1 MAVANR
7 SRFWVPG
14 GITGRRVSGGL
25 RAGSRLLLI
34 AALSFLVVLA
44 LPAAQTGN
52 PQEKAPDK
60 TTEDNKRELSQT
72 VPLPK
77 GKRLFLKDGS
87 FHLVREYERKD
98 DRVRFYSIER
108 SSWEEIPAEI
118 VDWDATRKAEAEE
131 AQRKKEIVEKI
142 RAAQAA
148 ERAVDVEVDASVEVA
163 PGVFLPGGEG
173 AFVVEGRTV
182 TPLSQVGA
190 EAKLDKRRLLTQIIV
205 PVPVVPTRHKIQIPG
220 KHAGLRLAT
229 AQPEFYMRT
238 ADAREPEME
247 LIRAEVK
254 GDVRLIEVLSTQVTG
269 QHTEKR
275 RAISLQRWQV
285 AKGLYRLTISQSL
298 EPGEYA
304 LAEILPD
311 GMNLFV
317 WDFGVD
323 ASSPRPASPEKRPGQ
338 GSQDEPG
345 EATPRP

>member
-1 MAVANR
+1 MVVANR
-7 SRFWVPG
+7 NRVWAPG
-14 GITGRRVSGGL
+14 GITGHRVPGGL
-25 RAGSRLLLI
+25 QTGSRVLLI
-34 AALSFLVVLA
+34 TALSFLVVWA
-44 LPAAQTGN
+44 SPAAQTAN
-52 PQEKAPDK
+52 PQEKTPNK
-60 TTEDNKRELSQT
+60 TTEDKRDLSQA
-72 VPLPK
+72 VPVALPK
-77 GKRLFLKDGS
+77 GKKLFLKDGS
-87 FHLVREYERKD
+87 FHLVREYERKE
-98 DRVRFYSIER
+98 DRVRYYSIER

-118 VDWDATRKAEAEE
+118 VDWDATGKAEAEE
-131 AQRKKEIVEKI
+131 AQRNKQIVEKI

-254 GDVRLIEVLSTQVTG
+254 GDVRLLEVLSTQITG
-269 QHTEKR
+269 QHAEKR
-275 RAISLQRWQV
+275 KAISLQRWHV
-285 AKGLYRLTISQSL
+285 AKGLYRLTISESL
-298 EPGEYA
+298 KPGEYA
-304 LAEILPD
+304 LAEILPG
-311 GMNLFV
+311 GMNLCV

-338 GSQDEPG
+338 GSQD
-345 EATPRP
+345 

>member
-7 SRFWVPG
+7 SRFWAPG
-14 GITGRRVSGGL
+14 SITGRRVPGGL

-34 AALSFLVVLA
+34 TALSFLVVLA
-44 LPAAQTGN
+44 SPAAQTGN

-60 TTEDNKRELSQT
+60 TTEEKRDLSQA
-72 VPLPK
+72 VPVALPK
-77 GKRLFLKDGS
+77 GKKLFLKDGS
-87 FHLVREYERKD
+87 FHLVREYERKE
-98 DRVRFYSIER
+98 DRVRYYSIER

-131 AQRKKEIVEKI
+131 AQRNKEIVEKI

-148 ERAVDVEVDASVEVA
+148 ERTVDVEVDASVEVA

-254 GDVRLIEVLSTQVTG
+254 GDVRLLEVLSTQITG
-269 QHTEKR
+269 QHAEKR
-275 RAISLQRWQV
+275 KAVSLQRWQV

-323 ASSPRPASPEKRPGQ
+323 PSSPRPASPEKRPGP
-338 GSQDEPG
+338 GSQD
-345 EATPRP
+345 

>member
-7 SRFWVPG
+7 SRFWALG

-34 AALSFLVVLA
+34 TALSFLVVLA
-44 LPAAQTGN
+44 SPAAQTGN

-60 TTEDNKRELSQT
+60 TTEDKTDPSQAG
-72 VPLPK
+72 PLALPK
-77 GKRLFLKDGS
+77 GKKLFLKDGS

-98 DRVRFYSIER
+98 DRVRYYSIER

-148 ERAVDVEVDASVEVA
+148 ERAVDVDASVEVA

-254 GDVRLIEVLSTQVTG
+254 GDVRLLEVLSTQITG
-269 QHTEKR
+269 QHAEKR
-275 RAISLQRWQV
+275 KAISLQRWQV

-338 GSQDEPG
+338 GSQD
-345 EATPRP
+345 